1 MPNTFIDNRDAWLRM
16 SDIDYLG
23 QFVKVWLAFNAWY
36 RSAYTETQDRK
47 IINEIK
53 WQGNP
58 ILSRLR
64 PMFDAASDEAE
75 QFRAEVG
82 LLHHRLEGYELF
94 AGKGATKVR
103 ISFCNV
109 FLRERPPA
117 IETTSYRGYE
127 FKIER
132 LANKQVN
139 TEVKRTNGAVV
150 IFHMSQ
156 QTHDLVAIEAH
167 QHFTQNL
174 TANQQ
179 GLVRQLYNQIAPNW
193 VENLTMFADTAPGT
207 AEIRCGAFNFRC
219 GKDALFAGVMEVLYQ
234 MRCIL
239 FHGELAPSKDAV
251 ACYEPA
257 YRLVRRF
264 LDCVT

>member
-1 MPNTFIDNRDAWLRM
+1 M

-36 RSAYTETQDRK
+36 RSAYTENQDRK

-64 PMFDAASDEAE
+64 PLLERDSDDAA
-75 QFRAEVG
+75 QFRAEIA

-94 AGKGATKVR
+94 SGKGVEKTR
-103 ISFCNV
+103 ISFANI
-109 FLRERPPA
+109 FLRERPPLA
-117 IETTSYRGYE
+117 KTNNYYGYE
-127 FKIER
+127 FKVER

-139 TEVKRTNGAVV
+139 TEVKRNSSGVV
-150 IFHMSQ
+150 VFQHNQANYTLADLEAQAGFSQ
-156 QTHDLVAIEAH
+156 TLSP
-167 QHFTQNL
+167 T
-174 TANQQ
+174 QQ
-179 GLVRQLYNQIAPNW
+179 GVLRQLYAEVSPNW
-193 VENLTMFADTAPGT
+193 VENLLTYQDPATAVDI
-207 AEIRCGAFNFRC
+207 ECGAYRFKC
-219 GKDALFAGVMEVLYQ
+219 GKNALFAGMVEVLYQ

-239 FHGELAPSKDAV
+239 FHGELAPSKDAI

>member
-1 MPNTFIDNRDAWLRM
+1 VPNTFIDNRDAWLRM

-36 RSAYTETQDRK
+36 RSAYTENQDRK

-58 ILSRLR
+58 ILSKLR
-64 PMFDAASDEAE
+64 PLLESSSDDAV
-75 QFRAEVG
+75 QFRAEIA
-82 LLHHRLEGYELF
+82 LLHDRLEGYELF
-94 AGKGATKVR
+94 CGKGAEKTR
-103 ISFCNV
+103 ISFTNV
-109 FLRERPPA
+109 FLRERAPLVQ
-117 IETTSYRGYE
+117 TTNYYGYA
-127 FKIER
+127 FRVER

-139 TEVKRTNGAVV
+139 TEVKKVSSGVV
-150 IFHMSQ
+150 VFQHNQ
-156 QTHDLVAIEAH
+156 ANYAPADLEVQAGFA
-167 QHFTQNL
+167 QNL
-174 TANQQ
+174 TTTQQ
-179 GLVRQLYNQIAPNW
+179 GVLRQTYSQVSPNW
-193 VENLTMFADTAPGT
+193 IENLLSYQDPSSSV
-207 AEIRCGAFNFRC
+207 EIDCGAYKFKC
-219 GKDALFAGVMEVLYQ
+219 GKEALFAGMVESLYQ

-239 FHGELAPSKDAV
+239 FHGELAPSRDAI